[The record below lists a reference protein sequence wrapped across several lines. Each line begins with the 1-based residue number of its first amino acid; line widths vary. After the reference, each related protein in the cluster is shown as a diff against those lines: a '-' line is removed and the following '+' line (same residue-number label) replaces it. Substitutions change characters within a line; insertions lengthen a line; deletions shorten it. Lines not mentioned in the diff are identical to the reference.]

1 VVGSSVVGSSVA
13 VQRALI
19 EAFIAALVALSRR
32 CAAGRWP
39 LFFDFSRQFA
49 DSPGS
54 GFVLSWW

>member
-32 CAAGRWP
+32 WPWP